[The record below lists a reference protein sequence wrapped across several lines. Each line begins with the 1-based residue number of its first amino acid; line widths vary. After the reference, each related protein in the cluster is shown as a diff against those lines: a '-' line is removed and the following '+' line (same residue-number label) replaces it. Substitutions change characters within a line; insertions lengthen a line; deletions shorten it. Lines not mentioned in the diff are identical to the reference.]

1 MKELRDKVAFITG
14 GASGLGLSM
23 AKAFGR
29 EGMKVMIA
37 DIEEQALGRAVAE
50 LNASQVR
57 AEGVLCDVADRNS
70 VRNGA
75 LKTVSAFGKVHVVC
89 NNAGVAVGGPIG
101 EVNEKDWQWIVDVN
115 LLGVV
120 YGMETFVP
128 LIESHG
134 EGGHIINTAS
144 MAGMISPPNL
154 EPYCATK
161 FAVVA
166 MSEGWNAQLAPK
178 NIGVSVLCPG
188 FVQTRIYESE
198 RNKPQR
204 YGSAATVH
212 SALGSGKENAAQLV
226 QAGIPVEPVGAR
238 VVEAIKDNDL
248 YIFTHPELKPFVELR
263 FQNILAA
270 FDKSAKSK
278 ALSVLPKRE
287 ALTMQQVQEQVTS
300 TVTPPATTQRK

>member
-1 MKELRDKVAFITG
+1 MKDLRDKVAFITG
-14 GASGLGLSM
+14 GASGLGLAM

-37 DIEEQALGRAVAE
+37 DIEEQVLGRAVKE

-57 AEGVLCDVADRNS
+57 AEGVLCDVGDRNA
-70 VRNGA
+70 VRNAA
-75 LKTVSAFGKVHVVC
+75 LKTVSTFGKVHVVC

-101 EVNEKDWQWIVDVN
+101 EVHERDWQWIVDVN

-134 EGGHIINTAS
+134 EGGHFVNTAS

-188 FVQTRIYESE
+188 FVQTRIHESE
-198 RNKPQR
+198 RNKPTR
-204 YGSAATVH
+204 YGSPATVH
-212 SALGSGKENAAQLV
+212 SALGTGREQAAQMV
-226 QAGIPVEPVGAR
+226 ASGIPVEPVGNR

-248 YIFTHPELKPFVELR
+248 YIFTHPELKPFVEMR
-263 FQNILAA
+263 FNAVLAA
-270 FDKSAKSK
+270 FDKSTQSK
-278 ALSVLPKRE
+278 ALSGLPKRDP
-287 ALTMQQVQEQVTS
+287 LTMMQQMQDQQA
-300 TVTPPATTQRK
+300 ATAAAAAQRK